1 MGRTFRRLAAGMV
14 TVVALATLGASPA
27 SAVKP
32 DIFKIPVNFSETF
45 SDCGFDVVHTV
56 VGFVTIHDFFDEIG
70 NLTFEI
76 ATFSFT
82 ETFSNPAND
91 TSIRTRDVGPD
102 ITTVSQDGSFT
113 VATIGLITNIV
124 VPGEG
129 KLAGI
134 SGTIVSSFDAEG
146 NFIDVIFVAGP
157 HDDLLPAICD
167 ALA

>member
-1 MGRTFRRLAAGMV
+1 MGRTFRRLAAGLV
-14 TVVALATLGASPA
+14 SVVALATLGASPA
-27 SAVKP
+27 SADKP

-70 NLTFEI
+70 NLTVEI
-76 ATFSFT
+76 GTFSFT

-113 VATIGLITNIV
+113 VATIG
-124 VPGEG
+124 EG
-129 KLAGI
+129 KLAGV

-146 NFIDVIFVAGP
+146 NLIDIIFVAGP